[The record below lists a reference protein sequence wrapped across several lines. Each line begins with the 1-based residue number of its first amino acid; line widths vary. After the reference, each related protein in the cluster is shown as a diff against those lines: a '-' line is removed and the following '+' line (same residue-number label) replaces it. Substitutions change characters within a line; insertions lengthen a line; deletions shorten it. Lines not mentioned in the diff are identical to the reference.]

1 MGDHGPREL
10 VCLGL
15 KNRKALGKD
24 NLSAIG
30 STREELRG
38 GGQEHGN
45 SAWSRSKL
53 ALQRHS
59 GQSFLEAQLQK
70 KKRPQSINLLAHPFI
85 HPLIQSIKQS
95 LGKHL
100 STYHVLGPMLGFGE
114 THETWTEQD
123 IEVIWLDR
131 FKLWE
136 GTWQLS

>member
-1 MGDHGPREL
+1 METLPGAGASWHCSGIQGSHSWR
-10 VCLGL
+10 
-15 KNRKALGKD
+15 
-24 NLSAIG
+24 LSC
-30 STREELRG
+30 R
-38 GGQEHGN
+38 
-45 SAWSRSKL
+45 
-53 ALQRHS
+53 
-59 GQSFLEAQLQK
+59 